1 MDLYLSNLILR
12 LHRSLGLPRLPQL
25 SALTT
30 VNPYTQHMIQIA
42 GTTLDVYPLCLG
54 GNVFGWSA
62 NESQSHAVLDAFDS
76 LGGNFID
83 TADVYSEW
91 VDGNKGGESETI
103 IGNWMKSRGKRHQFV
118 IATKVSQLSTRA
130 GLRPENI
137 IAACNDSLQRLQT
150 DHIDLYYSH
159 LDDKDVPL
167 AETLGA
173 YQTLINEGKIRYIG
187 ASKYSGARLQEALD
201 IAAKENLPKYIC
213 LQDQYNLVER
223 NPFESEHQQVL
234 KANAISALPFFGLA
248 RGFLTGKYRPGVTV
262 ESIRSAGVANYQNEK
277 GYAVVDALTKISQA
291 HNSSISAVALAW
303 IRANKQVSTPI
314 ASARTVEQLH
324 EIMQLVD
331 LTSDEVAGLSAL

>member
-1 MDLYLSNLILR
+1 
-12 LHRSLGLPRLPQL
+12 
-25 SALTT
+25 
-30 VNPYTQHMIQIA
+30 MIQIA

-62 NESQSHAVLDAFDS
+62 DENQSHAVLDAFSS

-91 VDGNKGGESETI
+91 LEGNKGGESETI
-103 IGNWMKSRGKRHQFV
+103 IGNWMKSRGNRHQLV
-118 IATKVSQLSTRA
+118 IATKVSQLSTRP

-137 IAACNDSLQRLQT
+137 IAACNDSLRRLQS

-159 LDDKDVPL
+159 HDDKDVPI

-223 NPFESEHQQVL
+223 NPFESEQQEVL

-248 RGFLTGKYRPGVTV
+248 RGFLTGKYRPGVKV
-262 ESIRSAGVANYQNEK
+262 ESIRATGVANYQNEK
-277 GYAVVDALTKISQA
+277 GYALVDVLTTISQA
-291 HNSSISAVALAW
+291 HNTSVSSIALAW
-303 IRANKQVSTPI
+303 IRANAQVSTPI

-324 EIMQLVD
+324 EIMQVVD
-331 LTSDEVAGLSAL
+331 LTSQEVAQLSAL